1 MKWEQPGNP
10 KKISY
15 QLMRA
20 RIYLHEVFF
29 LILGVELSF
38 LLIAVLAVSGVV
50 HIVLHVDEDILQGVR
65 LGRWLLI
72 AHAFRRLMLLTILK
86 TTFFL
91 HVTFCFSI

>member
-1 MKWEQPGNP
+1 
-10 KKISY
+10 
-15 QLMRA
+15 MRA

-72 AHAFRRLMLLTILK
+72 AHAFRRLVLLTILK